1 MSEIARLG
9 YLGFEVS
16 DLAAWQAFATDVLG
30 LEAGAPTAAGALPLR
45 MDELERRI
53 SPARGSGRRPRVR
66 RLGGPRRALAS
77 RARGPPGGRRR
88 RGAGGERRGRR
99 GARGRGRCC
108 AARTRTATRS
118 SCSSGRASRRQPF
131 RSSRLLSGF
140 VTGDQGLGHLVLVT
154 KSLRETDRFYRDLLG
169 LRLSDRIQTRLGGV
183 LPVEIV
189 FLHANPRHHSLAF
202 AEAPLPKR
210 MHHFMLEVGSLDDV
224 GRAYD
229 RCLDAGVPIA
239 QTLGRHPNDRMV
251 SFYARTP
258 SGFDVEFGWGAR
270 TIDDATWQARVYGEI
285 SEWGH
290 RPPAP

>member
-16 DLAAWQAFATDVLG
+16 GLAAWQAFATDVLG

-53 SPARGSGRRPRVR
+53 LLHEGPGDDLAYAGWEVR
-66 RLGGPRRALAS
+66 DEPSLRALAGRLEAAGVAVREGS
-77 RARGPPGGRRR
+77 AADAAERGV
-88 RGAGGERRGRR
+88 ATLL
-99 GARGRGRCC
+99 RC
-108 AARTRTATRS
+108 ADPNGNAVELFVGPRVATA
-118 SCSSGRASRRQPF
+118 PF

>member
-16 DLAAWQAFATDVLG
+16 GLAAWQAFATDVLG
-30 LEAGAPTAAGALPLR
+30 LEPGAPTASGALPLR

-53 SPARGSGRRPRVR
+53 LLHEGPSDDLAYAGWEVRDEPSLRALGDRLEAAGVAVREGSAADAAERGVATLLRCADPNGNAVELFLGPRV
-66 RLGGPRRALAS
+66 
-77 RARGPPGGRRR
+77 
-88 RGAGGERRGRR
+88 
-99 GARGRGRCC
+99 
-108 AARTRTATRS
+108 ATE
-118 SCSSGRASRRQPF
+118 PF
-131 RSSRLLSGF
+131 HSSRLLSGF
-140 VTGDQGLGHLVLVT
+140 VTGDQGLGHFVLVT

-210 MHHFMLEVGSLDDV
+210 MHHFMLQVGSLDDV

-239 QTLGRHPNDRMV
+239 QTLGRHPNDRML

-258 SGFDVEFGWGAR
+258 SGFDVEYGWGAR
-270 TIDDATWQARVYGEI
+270 EVDDATWQARVYGEL

-290 RPPAP
+290 RPPSP

>member
-16 DLAAWQAFATDVLG
+16 GLAAWQAFATDVLG
-30 LEAGAPTAAGALPLR
+30 LEAGAPTASGALPLR

-53 SPARGSGRRPRVR
+53 LLHEGPGDDLAYAGWEVRDELSLRALGDRLEAAGVAVREASAADAAERGVATLLRCADPNGNAVELFLGPRV
-66 RLGGPRRALAS
+66 
-77 RARGPPGGRRR
+77 
-88 RGAGGERRGRR
+88 
-99 GARGRGRCC
+99 
-108 AARTRTATRS
+108 ATE
-118 SCSSGRASRRQPF
+118 PF

-140 VTGDQGLGHLVLVT
+140 VTGDQGLGHFVLVT

-210 MHHFMLEVGSLDDV
+210 MHHFMLQVGSLDDV

-239 QTLGRHPNDRMV
+239 QTLGRHPNDRML

-258 SGFDVEFGWGAR
+258 SGFDVEYGWGAR
-270 TIDDATWQARVYGEI
+270 EVDDATWQARVYGEI

-290 RPPAP
+290 RPPSP

>member
-16 DLAAWQAFATDVLG
+16 GLAAWQAFATDVLG
-30 LEAGAPTAAGALPLR
+30 LGAGAPTASGALPLR

-53 SPARGSGRRPRVR
+53 LLHEGPGDDLAYAGWGVRDEPSLRALAGRLEAAGVAVREGSAADAAERGVATLLRCADPNGNAVELFVRPRV
-66 RLGGPRRALAS
+66 A
-77 RARGPPGGRRR
+77 
-88 RGAGGERRGRR
+88 
-99 GARGRGRCC
+99 
-108 AARTRTATRS
+108 TA
-118 SCSSGRASRRQPF
+118 PF

-154 KSLRETDRFYRDLLG
+154 KSMRVTDRFYRRLLG

-210 MHHFMLEVGSLDDV
+210 MHHFMLEVGSLDEV

-270 TIDDATWQARVYGEI
+270 TIDDATWQERVYGEI

-290 RPPAP
+290 RPLAP

>member
-30 LEAGAPTAAGALPLR
+30 LEAGAPTASGALPLR

-53 SPARGSGRRPRVR
+53 LLHEGPGDDLAYAGWEVR
-66 RLGGPRRALAS
+66 DEPSLRALAGRLEAAGVAVREGS
-77 RARGPPGGRRR
+77 AADAAERGV
-88 RGAGGERRGRR
+88 ATLL
-99 GARGRGRCC
+99 RC
-108 AARTRTATRS
+108 ADPNGNAVELFVGPRVATE
-118 SCSSGRASRRQPF
+118 PF

-140 VTGDQGLGHLVLVT
+140 VTGEQGLGHFVLVT
-154 KSLRETDRFYRDLLG
+154 KSLRETDRFYRELLG

-183 LPVEIV
+183 LPVDIV

-210 MHHFMLEVGSLDDV
+210 MHHFMLQVGSIDDV

-239 QTLGRHPNDRMV
+239 QTLGRHPNDRML

-258 SGFDVEFGWGAR
+258 SGFDVEYGWGAR
-270 TIDDATWQARVYGEI
+270 EVDDATWQVRVYGEL

-290 RPPAP
+290 RPPAS

>member
-16 DLAAWQAFATDVLG
+16 GVAAWQAFATDVLG
-30 LEAGAPTAAGALPLR
+30 LEPGVPTASGALPLR

-53 SPARGSGRRPRVR
+53 LLHEGPGDDLAYAGWEVR
-66 RLGGPRRALAS
+66 DEPSLRALAGRLEAAGVAVREGS
-77 RARGPPGGRRR
+77 AADAAERGV
-88 RGAGGERRGRR
+88 ATLL
-99 GARGRGRCC
+99 RC
-108 AARTRTATRS
+108 ADPNGNAVELFVGPRVATA
-118 SCSSGRASRRQPF
+118 PF
-131 RSSRLLSGF
+131 RSTRLASGF
-140 VTGDQGLGHLVLVT
+140 VTGDQGLGHLVLIT
-154 KSLRETDRFYRDLLG
+154 KSLREADRFYRDLLG

-270 TIDDATWQARVYGEI
+270 TIDDATWQARIYGEI

-290 RPPAP
+290 RPLAP

>member
-16 DLAAWQAFATDVLG
+16 GLAAWQAFATDVLG
-30 LEAGAPTAAGALPLR
+30 LEAGARTASGALPLR

-53 SPARGSGRRPRVR
+53 LLHEGPGDDLAYAGWEVR
-66 RLGGPRRALAS
+66 DEPSLRALAGRLEAAGVAVREGS
-77 RARGPPGGRRR
+77 AADAAERGV
-88 RGAGGERRGRR
+88 ATLL
-99 GARGRGRCC
+99 RC
-108 AARTRTATRS
+108 ADPNGNAVELFVGPRVATA
-118 SCSSGRASRRQPF
+118 PF

-140 VTGDQGLGHLVLVT
+140 VTGDQGLGHFVLVT
-154 KSLRETDRFYRDLLG
+154 KSLSETDRFYRELLG

-270 TIDDATWQARVYGEI
+270 TVDDATWQARVYGEI

-290 RPPAP
+290 RPPAA